1 MRAVQGYRMG
11 NPGQV
16 LMSDGQWALDVFL
29 PHRPH
34 ATNYLDQ
41 GQYRMSRVESQWEQR
56 TEVAT

>member
-1 MRAVQGYRMG
+1 MAWRVLPQESVKAVQGYRMG

-34 ATNYLDQ
+34 ATN
-41 GQYRMSRVESQWEQR
+41 
-56 TEVAT
+56 